1 MNRKKYFDDPEG
13 SSSYPQAAQFQRTWN
28 KVLKFEESFGKT
40 LDEGYTREEYIRLFS
55 SLLVQKTG
63 TFLNDRKVVLHYVR
77 YMISHQ
83 VLPEEHEQI
92 IFSIKPEELSIKP
105 EDGRIR
111 YYKNL
116 SMLRE
121 MIQSTIDAAA
131 RADDMVFDV
140 PVSILYLAW
149 FGLTEEE
156 IINLPKDAVTYEG
169 VTLNGQM
176 ISMPSFVT
184 EILTRLRDA
193 DGYYKQSKGL
203 TFMRY
208 AESPN
213 LIRTLASSQM
223 TVLHMRR
230 SLSRMDKILDHIGAL
245 RFEVVRLS
253 GIFYRAYMLE
263 CESTKFNLDDLAF
276 ASKVFCEDFV
286 NPKAKTD
293 VQRIYRQRMNDY
305 TLYKRLFY

>member
-1 MNRKKYFDDPEG
+1 
-13 SSSYPQAAQFQRTWN
+13 
-28 KVLKFEESFGKT
+28 
-40 LDEGYTREEYIRLFS
+40 
-55 SLLVQKTG
+55 
-63 TFLNDRKVVLHYVR
+63 
-77 YMISHQ
+77 MISHQ

-223 TVLHMRR
+223 TVFHMRR

>member
-13 SSSYPQAAQFQRTWN
+13 SSSYPQATQFQRTWN
-28 KVLKFEESFGKT
+28 KVLKFEKNFGKT
-40 LDEGYTREEYIRLFS
+40 LDEGYTREEYIKLFS

-63 TFLNDRKVVLHYVR
+63 TFLNDRKVVMHYVR

-92 IFSIKPEELSIKP
+92 IFSIKPEELSIKS

-156 IINLPKDAVTYEG
+156 IINLPKDAVTNEG
-169 VTLNGQM
+169 VM
-176 ISMPSFVT
+176 
-184 EILTRLRDA
+184 
-193 DGYYKQSKGL
+193 
-203 TFMRY
+203 
-208 AESPN
+208 
-213 LIRTLASSQM
+213 
-223 TVLHMRR
+223 
-230 SLSRMDKILDHIGAL
+230 
-245 RFEVVRLS
+245 
-253 GIFYRAYMLE
+253 
-263 CESTKFNLDDLAF
+263 
-276 ASKVFCEDFV
+276 
-286 NPKAKTD
+286 
-293 VQRIYRQRMNDY
+293 
-305 TLYKRLFY
+305 

>member
-1 MNRKKYFDDPEG
+1 MNRTNYFNDPEG
-13 SSSYPQAAQFQRTWN
+13 SASYPQAAQFRRTWN
-28 KVLKFEESFGKT
+28 KVLKFEENFGKT
-40 LDEGYTREEYIRLFS
+40 LDEGYTREEYIKLFN
-55 SLLVQKTG
+55 SLLVQKSG
-63 TFLNDRKVVLHYVR
+63 TFLNDRKVIMHYVR

-83 VLPEEHEQI
+83 VLPKEHEQI
-92 IFSIKPEELSIKP
+92 IFSIKLEELSVKP

-116 SMLRE
+116 FMLRE

-156 IINLPKDAVTYEG
+156 IINLPKDAVTNEG
-169 VTLNGQM
+169 VMVNGQM

-184 EILTRLRDA
+184 EILTRLRDT

-223 TVLHMRR
+223 TVFHMRR

-245 RFEVVRLS
+245 RFDVVRLS

-293 VQRIYRQRMNDY
+293 VQRIYRQRVNDY

>member
-1 MNRKKYFDDPEG
+1 MNRKNFFEDPEG
-13 SSSYPQAAQFQRTWN
+13 SASYPQATQFKRTWN
-28 KVLKFEESFGKT
+28 RVLEFEKKFGKT
-40 LDEGYTREEYIRLFS
+40 LDEEYTREEYIKLFS
-55 SLLVQKTG
+55 SILVQKTG
-63 TFLNDRKVVLHYVR
+63 TFLNDRKVVLYYVR

-83 VLPEEHEQI
+83 ALPEDHEQI
-92 IFSIKPEELSIKP
+92 IFSIKPEELSVEP

-116 SMLRE
+116 SMLSE

-131 RADDMVFDV
+131 RADDMVFDI
-140 PVSILYLAW
+140 PSSILYLAW

-156 IINLPKDAVTYEG
+156 IVSLPKDAVTNEG
-169 VTLNGQM
+169 VMLNGHL
-176 ISMPSFVT
+176 ISMPGSVT
-184 EILTRLRDA
+184 TILTRLRDA

-208 AESPN
+208 AESSN
-213 LIRTLASSQM
+213 LMRTLASSQM
-223 TVLHMRR
+223 TISHLRS

-245 RFEVVRLS
+245 RFDVVRLS

-263 CESTKFNLDDLAF
+263 CASTKFDLNDLEF

-293 VQRIYRQRMNDY
+293 LQRVYRQRMSDY